1 MKKPNLET
9 RRRRKRRRRGEKVI
23 EEEKEKKKGMD
34 CVLITL
40 GNLIQ
45 TIVILVRETSTE

>member
-9 RRRRKRRRRGEKVI
+9 GRRRKRRRRGEKVI
-23 EEEKEKKKGMD
+23 EEEKEKKGMD

-40 GNLIQ
+40 ANLTQ
-45 TIVILVRETSTE
+45 TIVIWVRETSTE